1 MSSNNVLKKERKF
14 PHVYIVLL
22 SLVIL
27 VALLTYIVPAGEFD
41 RVELD
46 DGRVVIDA
54 ESYQTVERTP
64 VNLFGVLTS
73 VPKGLVEVAD
83 IVFFIFIVGG
93 AFGVVNS
100 TGAIESGI
108 GKITKT
114 MAGKEKYI
122 IPVLMLVFA
131 LAGGVFGM
139 AEETLP
145 FIPIM
150 VTLAIAMGFD
160 SMTGVGLVLVG
171 AGAGFSAA
179 FLNPFTVGVAQGI
192 SGLPLFSGM
201 GFRLV
206 MWFIITSI
214 SIVYVYRY
222 AVKVKANPEI
232 SIMRDF
238 DKKREDK
245 LELSEIREM
254 TRSDSLVLIS
264 VLVTII
270 FLIVGVVFWGWY
282 IIEMS
287 GLFLGMAMVVSFFAK
302 LGFNG
307 FAEELIEGMAGMA
320 GGALIVGF
328 ARAILVVLTEGGIMD
343 TVLFAT
349 SNAVSA
355 LPSSLTVFGMY
366 LFQVFLNFLIPS
378 GGGQAAVSMPI
389 MAPLADLTGITRQTA
404 VLAYQLGDG
413 ISNIVT
419 PTSGWF
425 MAGLALAKVPW
436 DKWIKWF
443 IKLALLQY
451 LLGAIFLLIAHLMQL
466 GPF

>member
-1 MSSNNVLKKERKF
+1 MSSDNIIKKERKF

-27 VALLTYIVPAGEFD
+27 VAILTYIVPAGEFE
-41 RVELD
+41 RVILE
-46 DGRVVIDA
+46 DGREVIDPA
-54 ESYQTVERTP
+54 SYQTVERTP

-73 VPKGLVEVAD
+73 IPKRLVEVAD

-206 MWFIITSI
+206 MWFTITSI